1 MYTSDIVY
9 CNSIERLAEPNLNL
23 LQLWDFLRQ
32 RPEGKKKTMS
42 MDHIFDES
50 QPIYQQIVQR
60 INAKILRGEYPPGGK
75 LPSVIEAAMIYKV
88 NHNTIARAYSELIRS
103 GIAATQRGEGT
114 FVTKDEAKLKE
125 LSQEMKRTLM
135 TNFLQSSQA
144 LGISVDEIIAFLK
157 EASDEAGALS
167 DREKG

>member
-1 MYTSDIVY
+1 MLFRS
-9 CNSIERLAEPNLNL
+9 ERKLVSL
-23 LQLWDFLRQ
+23 
-32 RPEGKKKTMS
+32 
-42 MDHIFDES
+42 DHIFDES

-88 NHNTIARAYSELIRS
+88 NHNTVARAYSELIRS

-114 FVTKDEAKLKE
+114 FVTRDEAMLE
-125 LSQEMKRTLM
+125 RMAREMKRALM
-135 TNFLQSSQA
+135 TDFLQSAQA

-157 EASDEAGALS
+157 EASDQADAPSE
-167 DREKG
+167 REKG